1 MVRTELDSNLPPFD
15 PFVIHLTCY
24 LARICGR
31 HGVKLV
37 YISWRSVAR
46 IAFVEVDMGP
56 IHLTFMYINRGDDSI
71 DYQGYIGYPDSPSR
85 Y

>member
-1 MVRTELDSNLPPFD
+1 
-15 PFVIHLTCY
+15 
-24 LARICGR
+24 
-31 HGVKLV
+31 VKLV

-46 IAFVEVDMGP
+46 IAFVEIDMCP
-56 IHLTFMYINRGDDSI
+56 IHLTFMYINRGDDSV